1 MRLIALHADY
11 LCRHSGVCCAE
22 PWAIPVERVRHAR
35 LQSALAS
42 GSLRPAH
49 THSTFVEPAEGID
62 PDAIAVV
69 GRAGRDC
76 VFFERD
82 RGRLCAIH
90 RDLGHAALPS
100 ACQHFPRVV
109 AIDPRGVTLSLSHV
123 CPTVGD
129 LLLADDAGWNRFVDR
144 GRVVIDGLEWSGLDA
159 REALPPQVNGVL
171 LWDWE
176 SMTAFDEHALDLL
189 GRKSPEQALGVID
202 AVATALSRL
211 ERGEVRPR
219 MFDAFAEA
227 EATAPPLEPAIASL
241 TDLAERCTSGA
252 FPAAALPD
260 GLARS
265 VASTQSEWVS
275 VSPQVARYLAA
286 RLLASAVMYH
296 ALHVRVWSLWMQAS
310 YAVLRSAFAREYTRT
325 TTVSG
330 HAALKA
336 AAADADRLLV
346 HRLDPGGFAAAL
358 LTRSAV
364 PSSPWR

>member
-42 GSLRPAH
+42 GALRPAH
-49 THSTFVEPAEGID
+49 VHSPFFEPAEGID
-62 PDAIAVV
+62 PDATAVV
-69 GRAGRDC
+69 GRSGLEC
-76 VFFERD
+76 VFFEPA

-90 RDLGHAALPS
+90 RDLGHSALPS

-109 AIDPRGVTLSLSHV
+109 ALDPRGVTLSLSHV

-129 LLLADDAGWNRFVDR
+129 LLFADAAGWNRFVDR

-159 REALPPQVNGVL
+159 REALPPQVNGSL

-176 SMTAFDEHALDLL
+176 SMTAFDEHVLDVL

-211 ERGEVRPR
+211 ENAELHPR
-219 MFDAFAEA
+219 VLDAFAEA
-227 EATAPPLEPAIASL
+227 DAMPPPLEPDIASL
-241 TDLAERCTSGA
+241 TELAGRCTSG
-252 FPAAALPD
+252 
-260 GLARS
+260 GS
-265 VASTQSEWVS
+265 VAAVPLDRQVREAAESHSEWES
-275 VSPQVARYLAA
+275 VSPQVACYLAA
-286 RLLASAVMYH
+286 RLLASPVMYH
-296 ALHVRVWSLWMQAS
+296 ALDVRVWSLWMQS
-310 YAVLRSAFAREYTRT
+310 CYAVLRSAFARECTRT
-325 TTVSG
+325 GTVSG
-330 HAALKA
+330 QAALKA

-346 HRLDPGGFAAAL
+346 HRLDSGRFAAAL
-358 LTRSAV
+358 LTRSAL